1 MASKAKSVDILNG
14 PIVKGILAMAIPIM
28 VMNVLQSLFGI
39 IDIKIVA
46 HLGGSVGAV
55 SVGGTFTSVLTGL
68 LIGLAVG
75 ANVVISKY
83 IGQGD
88 KEEADKTVG
97 TAILISIVGGLAIM
111 VLGLIVARPVLILIN
126 CPASLLDDATVYLRL
141 FFISVPGLILYNFA
155 ANILRSI
162 GETKKPMIF
171 YTIAGVIKIVLTYA
185 LILLFK
191 DSMWGVGVATILAN
205 LFAGITTFVAVL
217 KNKKDIEFKAKHLKF
232 YGPQVKQILGVGIPA
247 GLQTAL
253 YSLANLVIGAEVNK
267 NGEFATTGISIANH
281 FDAIIYQIVVAPGHA
296 VTSFVAQNVGANN
309 FKRVKQIV
317 IKATILTVLIGGISG
332 GLSAIFSGQLTAMID
347 PTPEVIA
354 YSRQK
359 MTLVSSLYFICG
371 IYEIFG
377 ATLRGL
383 GKAIVPTICT
393 LSFMCGLRFLWVYLI
408 YPLMRGNLTF
418 LYLVWPVGWVLSIA
432 VMLAVYIPTIKKLE
446 ENAKQE
452 KLKPNL
458 EEQEV
463 AVAE

>member
-1 MASKAKSVDILNG
+1 MASKAKSVDILKG
-14 PIVKGILAMAIPIM
+14 PIVKGVLSMAIPIM
-28 VMNVLQSLFGI
+28 IMNVLQSLFGI
-39 IDIKIVA
+39 IDVKIVA

-55 SVGGTFTSVLTGL
+55 SVGATFTSVLTGL

-83 IGQGD
+83 IGQGE

-97 TAILISIVGGLAIM
+97 TAILLSIVGGFAIM
-111 VLGLIVARPVLILIN
+111 VFGLISARGVLILIN
-126 CPASLLDDATVYLRL
+126 CSESLLEDAVLYLRL
-141 FFISVPGLILYNFA
+141 FFISVPGLILYNFG

-171 YTIAGVIKIVLTYA
+171 LTIAGVIKVVLTYA

-191 DSMWGVGVATILAN
+191 NSMWGVGVATIISN
-205 LFAGITTFVAVL
+205 FFAGIATFISVL
-217 KNKKDIEFKAKHLKF
+217 RNKKDIEFKPKHLKF
-232 YGPQVKQILGVGIPA
+232 YGPQVKQILQVGIPA

-267 NGEFATTGISIANH
+267 NGEHATTGIGIANQ
-281 FDAIIYQIVVAPGHA
+281 FDGVIYQIVVAPGHA
-296 VTSFVAQNVGANN
+296 VTSYIAQNVGANN
-309 FKRVKQIV
+309 IKRVKEIV
-317 IKATILTVLIGGISG
+317 WKTTILTAIIGGIFG
-332 GLSAIFSGQLTAMID
+332 GLSALFSGQLTAMID
-347 PTPEVIA
+347 KTPEVIA
-354 YSRQK
+354 YSCQK

-432 VMLAVYIPTIKKLE
+432 VMLAVYIPTIKKFE
-446 ENAKQE
+446 KNTKQE